1 MKKLSVGVLFISGF
15 LFSGSSF
22 ADEQY
27 DLKCM
32 LDDGEQMT
40 VSHVSDTVYIAFLA
54 PGDDPDEGGS
64 VIKLDIPSG
73 EVKQAVRYNDGKI
86 SFFGIRGNSADA
98 QTTVVVSYN
107 YEMKT
112 FLENKSAKHVYTN
125 VMTFTSQDKN
135 TGRSIENRCIT
146 DTIKIGNTLTK
157 NGIPGVS
164 DIQ

>member
-1 MKKLSVGVLFISGF
+1 MKKLSIGVLFISGF
-15 LFSGSSF
+15 LFAGSSF

-27 DLKCM
+27 DLKCT
-32 LDDGEQMT
+32 LDDGDQMT

-73 EVKQAVRYNDGKI
+73 EVKQVVRYDDGKI
-86 SFFGIRGNSADA
+86 TLFGIRGDSPDA
-98 QTTVVVSYN
+98 ESTVVVSYR

-112 FLENKSAKHVYTN
+112 FIGDNGAKHVYTD
-125 VMTFTSQDKN
+125 VMTLSSQDKS
-135 TGRSIENRCIT
+135 TGRKVESKCIT

-164 DIQ
+164 NIQ